1 MAEGQTEQKT
11 VCSLFLAKTIEKTK
25 KMCYNRNRLK
35 QIKRRRAEMKTL
47 VKIPPEMCGMSLRDA
62 LALFGCELTADCGG
76 RGTCGKCMVLLVD
89 GELADKTG
97 TYVSVSNAK
106 IKACGMFC
114 TDRGA
119 TVEVDALSTLGK
131 PCVYSNGSEEIVFAV
146 DVGTTTLAA
155 SAVDAADG
163 RMLAEIECKNPQ
175 CVYGADVMS
184 RISAAE
190 KHLTVMNEMLI
201 DRLDSMILSLFDALG
216 RRPCPTVGTL
226 AANPTMTALSCG
238 ISPSPIGSYPF
249 ELPFEGTRTITL
261 PHSTVRLTTLPL
273 SSAFIGSDVLVGAT
287 LHDLDRTN
295 APTLFADLGTNGEII
310 LSNKGRIYAASA
322 AAGPA
327 LEGAGITC
335 GMAATDGAIVSMTR
349 SPDGRLIPRTLG
361 DIPPVGISASG
372 LCDLIAVLIELGEI
386 EPSGALSTDPFYI
399 DRDHRVFVT
408 AEDVRAFMLAKAAFR
423 AACDLL
429 TKHAGLSLHDI
440 DTLIVA
446 GGIGQSLNRFSAASV
461 GLFSPML
468 APKLKFVGN
477 SSLLGA
483 ARAAWDGDFARK
495 VEKLSKRTVT
505 LSLAD
510 SSLFKDRFIGE
521 MHF

>member
-1 MAEGQTEQKT
+1 
-11 VCSLFLAKTIEKTK
+11 
-25 KMCYNRNRLK
+25 
-35 QIKRRRAEMKTL
+35 MKTL
-47 VKIPPEMCGMSLRDA
+47 VKIPPEMCGRSLRDA

-76 RGTCGKCMVLLVD
+76 RGTCGKCTVLLVD
-89 GELADKTG
+89 GELVDRFGAH
-97 TYVSVSNAK
+97 VLPSNDR

-114 TDRGA
+114 TDHGA
-119 TVEVDALSTLGK
+119 TVEVKALSTVGK
-131 PCVYSNGSEEIVFAV
+131 PHVYSKNSGEIVFAV
-146 DVGTTTLAA
+146 DVGTTAIAA
-155 SAVDAADG
+155 AAVDPADG
-163 RMLAEIECKNPQ
+163 RILAEIECKNPQ
-175 CVYGADVMS
+175 CIYGADVMS

-190 KHLTVMNEMLI
+190 KYLPVMNEMLI
-201 DRLDSMILSLFDALG
+201 DRLDGMVLSLFAALG

-238 ISPSPIGSYPF
+238 ISPLPIGSYPF
-249 ELPFEGTRTITL
+249 ALPFDGRVSIVLPRTD
-261 PHSTVRLTTLPL
+261 VKLTTLP
-273 SSAFIGSDVLVGAT
+273 SASAFIGSDALVGAT
-287 LHDLDRTN
+287 LYDLDRTD

-310 LSNKGRIYAASA
+310 LSNKGEICAASA

-335 GMAATDGAIVSMTR
+335 GMAATDGAIVSLTR

-361 DIPPVGISASG
+361 DVSPIGISASG
-372 LCDLIAVLIELGEI
+372 LCDLVAILTELYEI

-429 TKHAGLSLHDI
+429 VEQAGLSFGDI
-440 DTLIVA
+440 DTLLVA
-446 GGIGQSLNRFSAASV
+446 GGIGRSLNRFSAASV

-468 APKLKFVGN
+468 APKIKFVGN

-483 ARAAWDGDFARK
+483 ARAAWDMDFSERI
-495 VEKLSKRTVT
+495 ENLSKKTVT
-505 LSLAD
+505 ISLAD

-521 MHF
+521 LHF